1 MLDERLI
8 FAIDKDA
15 ITLSQSE
22 FAVRAMDNNLSYCKH
37 GKERNDPQI
46 PSP

>member
-1 MLDERLI
+1 MLDERPM
-8 FAIDKDA
+8 FAIEKDA

-22 FAVRAMDNNLSYCKH
+22 FSGRAMDNNLSYRKH